1 MMMNNKIN
9 KLLLLAVGITLF
21 SCETYDFDQEQYKK
35 EINLLQNSDGVY
47 DRQCVAMEAETSANG
62 ASINLVVG
70 VSGSQLLSESVP
82 VSIVPSDSLFKVFNK
97 SNYDIDST
105 RFAKLLPKECYE
117 EPALNGVIK
126 AGESQVKFPI
136 KLKNLDKLSP
146 DSIYFLD
153 YKLDPKSTT
162 PFNKKKKE
170 VLLRIHWKN
179 EFASTKTQITYNYNS
194 TYVVNLSSSETA
206 RPTNTLRAFPLT
218 VNSVRMLAGNED
230 YGDYKKAAPQIKQKS
245 VVFTVGKQLQTDPK
259 KREVVVTPYNANEME
274 VVMLTPIGEYDNT
287 FYLNELVAL
296 GGGNSTYYKEF
307 RVHYKYRLLN
317 PQKDGTNKP
326 GPFKEVKAKLRHQ
339 YNPRAEQL

>member
-1 MMMNNKIN
+1 MIMNNKIN

-35 EINLLQNSDGVY
+35 ESYLLQNSDGIY
-47 DRQCVAMEAETSANG
+47 DRQCVDMDAETSTNG
-62 ASINLVVG
+62 AVINLVVG
-70 VSGSQLLSESVP
+70 ISGSQLPTENMP
-82 VSIVPSDSLFKVFNK
+82 VNIIHSDSLFKVFNK

-105 RFAKLLPKECYE
+105 RFAKMLPEECYE
-117 EPALNGVIK
+117 EPTLNGVIK

-136 KLKNLDKLSP
+136 KLKNLEKLSP
-146 DSIYFLD
+146 DSIYLLN
-153 YKLDPKSTT
+153 YKIDPASAT

-170 VLLRIHWKN
+170 VLLRVHWKN
-179 EFASTKTQITYNYNS
+179 EFASTQTQVTYNYNS
-194 TYVVNLSSSETA
+194 STIVNLSNGETA

-218 VNSVRMLAGNED
+218 KNSVRMLAGNEN
-230 YGDYKKAAPQIKQKS
+230 YGDYKKAAPQIRQKS
-245 VVFTVGKQLQTDPK
+245 VVFTVGKQLETDPK
-259 KREVVVTPYNANEME
+259 KREVVVTPYNTNEME

-287 FYLNELVAL
+287 FYLNELIAL

>member
-1 MMMNNKIN
+1 MNNKIN
-9 KLLLLAVGITLF
+9 KLLLLVVGMTLF

-35 EINLLQNSDGVY
+35 ECYLLQNSDGVY
-47 DRQCVAMEAETSANG
+47 DRQCVAMDAETSTNG
-62 ASINLVVG
+62 AFINLVVG
-70 VSGSQLLSESVP
+70 ISGSQLPSENVP
-82 VSIVPSDSLFKVFNK
+82 VSIVHSDSLFKVFNK

-105 RFAKLLPKECYE
+105 RFAKMLPAECYE
-117 EPALNGVIK
+117 EPTLNGVIK

-136 KLKNLDKLSP
+136 KLKNLEKLSP
-146 DSIYFLD
+146 DSIYLLN
-153 YKLDPKSTT
+153 YKIDPASVT

-179 EFASTKTQITYNYNS
+179 EFASTQTQVTYNYNS
-194 TYVVNLSSSETA
+194 STIVNLSNSETA

-218 VNSVRMLAGNED
+218 MNSVRMLAGNEN

-245 VVFTVGKQLQTDPK
+245 VVFTVGKQLETDPK
-259 KREVVVTPYNANEME
+259 KREVVVTPYNTNEME
-274 VVMLTPIGEYDNT
+274 VIMLTPIGEYDNT

-307 RVHYKYRLLN
+307 RLHYKYRLLN

>member
-1 MMMNNKIN
+1 MNNKIN

-35 EINLLQNSDGVY
+35 ESYLLQNSDGVY
-47 DRQCVAMEAETSANG
+47 DRQCVDMEAETSTNG
-62 ASINLVVG
+62 AVINLVVG
-70 VSGSQLLSESVP
+70 ISGSQLPSESVP
-82 VSIVPSDSLFKVFNK
+82 VSIVHSDSLFKVFNK

-105 RFAKLLPKECYE
+105 RFAKLLPEECYE

-126 AGESQVKFPI
+126 AGESQ
-136 KLKNLDKLSP
+136 LSP
-146 DSIYFLD
+146 DSIYFLN

-162 PFNKKKKE
+162 PFNNKKKE

-194 TYVVNLSSSETA
+194 TTVVNLSNSETA

-259 KREVVVTPYNANEME
+259 KREAVVTPYDANEME

>member
-1 MMMNNKIN
+1 MNNKIN
-9 KLLLLAVGITLF
+9 KLLLLVVGITLF

-35 EINLLQNSDGVY
+35 ESYLLQNSDGVY
-47 DRQCVAMEAETSANG
+47 DRQCVAMDAETSANG
-62 ASINLVVG
+62 AFINLVVG
-70 VSGSQLLSESVP
+70 ISGSQLPSENVP
-82 VSIVPSDSLFKVFNK
+82 VSIIHSDSLFKAFNK

-105 RFAKLLPKECYE
+105 RFAKLLPEECYE

-136 KLKNLDKLSP
+136 KLKNLEKLSP
-146 DSIYFLD
+146 DSIYFLN

-162 PFNKKKKE
+162 PFNNKKKE

-179 EFASTKTQITYNYNS
+179 EFASTQTRVMYNYNS
-194 TYVVNLSSSETA
+194 TTVVNLSNGETA
-206 RPTNTLRAFPLT
+206 RPTNTLQAFPLT

-230 YGDYKKAAPQIKQKS
+230 YGDYKKAAPQIRQKC
-245 VVFTVGKQLQTDPK
+245 VVLTVGKQLQTDPK
-259 KREVVVTPYNANEME
+259 KREVVVTPYSDNEME
-274 VVMLTPIGEYDNT
+274 VVMLNPIGEYDNT
-287 FYLNELVAL
+287 FYLNELIAL

>member
-1 MMMNNKIN
+1 MNNKIN
-9 KLLLLAVGITLF
+9 KLLLLVVGITLF

-35 EINLLQNSDGVY
+35 ESYLLQNSDGVY
-47 DRQCVAMEAETSANG
+47 DRQCVAMDAETSANG
-62 ASINLVVG
+62 AFINLVVG
-70 VSGSQLLSESVP
+70 ISGSQLPSENVP
-82 VSIVPSDSLFKVFNK
+82 VSIIHSDSLFKAFNK

-105 RFAKLLPKECYE
+105 RFAKLLPEECYE

-136 KLKNLDKLSP
+136 KLKNLNKLSP
-146 DSIYFLD
+146 DTIYFLN
-153 YKLDPKSTT
+153 YKIDPGSKI
-162 PFNKKKKE
+162 PFNNKKKE

-179 EFASTKTQITYNYNS
+179 EFASTQTRVMYNYNS
-194 TYVVNLSSSETA
+194 TTVVNLSNGETA
-206 RPTNTLRAFPLT
+206 RPTNTLQAFPLT

-230 YGDYKKAAPQIKQKS
+230 YGDYKKAAPQIRQKS
-245 VVFTVGKQLQTDPK
+245 VVLTVGKQLQTDPK
-259 KREVVVTPYNANEME
+259 KREVVVTPYSDNEME

-287 FYLNELVAL
+287 FYLNELIAL